1 MNKREHNQASRKA
14 RLFGRRSDILP
25 ILLALYVDNRA
36 VYIFISTMLWLA
48 LIVMNGSKKL
58 VLILPARFVLADRI
72 LHMKYIGEK
81 GSLIR
86 IIRQRRNSDGIIIFI
101 KKTGG

>member
-14 RLFGRRSDILP
+14 RLIWEKIGHFTDTPCPLCGQPGSIYIYKYD
-25 ILLALYVDNRA
+25 AL
-36 VYIFISTMLWLA
+36 LA